1 MPFCNI
7 FISHDGDVP
16 RGADTKQKR
25 QSSIWT
31 LISIKEDQQT
41 FRTIDIKINLNL
53 GGIPNN
59 TTETNFQGK
68 IWSHT
73 CTDLWAI
80 FSFSSPSKIYKKKR
94 EKTWNLPYKM
104 HQCTKLVVLKY
115 SHKTSLILVGR
126 HFNPKCTGKPQHL
139 PLISEY
145 FMINSTGIWPTLDC
159 WKQLYPKSPH
169 RVPHSGCSFSAL
181 P

>member
-59 TTETNFQGK
+59 RDQLPRKNLIPHLYRSMSHFFFLVTFQNLQEKKGK
-68 IWSHT
+68 NLEPPVQNASMYKIG
-73 CTDLWAI
+73 
-80 FSFSSPSKIYKKKR
+80 SP
-94 EKTWNLPYKM
+94 
-104 HQCTKLVVLKY
+104 
-115 SHKTSLILVGR
+115 
-126 HFNPKCTGKPQHL
+126 
-139 PLISEY
+139 
-145 FMINSTGIWPTLDC
+145 
-159 WKQLYPKSPH
+159 
-169 RVPHSGCSFSAL
+169 
-181 P
+181 